1 MTESEYAYFKA
12 KSSELQG
19 TVVVDFGRL
28 LAGDAPEDPLL
39 RDGDRVVVPRAV
51 ATVTV
56 SGRVEHP
63 GVVAYVPGKDARYY
77 VNQAGGFASRARSTG
92 VRVQRRA
99 TGQRLTAREAGHVMP
114 GDEVWVPER
123 PESDWW
129 QTVRDV
135 ASFAGSLATAYLL
148 IDQATRN

>member
-1 MTESEYAYFKA
+1 MDE
-12 KSSELQG
+12 
-19 TVVVDFGRL
+19 
-28 LAGDAPEDPLL
+28 
-39 RDGDRVVVPRAV
+39 
-51 ATVTV
+51 
-56 SGRVEHP
+56 
-63 GVVAYVPGKDARYY
+63 
-77 VNQAGGFASRARSTG
+77 AGGFASRAKRTG
-92 VRVQRRA
+92 VRVLRRA
-99 TGQRLTAREAGHVMP
+99 TGQRLTAREAGDVMP